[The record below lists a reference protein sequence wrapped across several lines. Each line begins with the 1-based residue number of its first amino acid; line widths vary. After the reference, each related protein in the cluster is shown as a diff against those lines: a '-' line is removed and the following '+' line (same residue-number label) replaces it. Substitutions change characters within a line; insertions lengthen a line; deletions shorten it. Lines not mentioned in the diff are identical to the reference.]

1 MSCLACQVV
10 SGEVTVPGGILL
22 RRDGFILH
30 AVAQPTPVK
39 GWLVLTSERHARAWY
54 DLTPAEAAAIGSL
67 ARDVMQ
73 AQLKAL
79 GAEHV
84 YALALGDVLQHFHLH
99 LLPRYATTPAHHRG
113 RPAFDAPTSDA
124 IAQSEV
130 EAAALALKASL
141 SPAGE
146 RVGERG

>member
-1 MSCLACQVV
+1 MTCLACQLVA
-10 SGEVTVPGGILL
+10 GERSTPGGILL

-30 AVAQPTPVK
+30 VVAQPTPVR

-54 DLTPAEAAAIGSL
+54 DLTPEESAAVGVL
-67 ARDVMQ
+67 AREVMR

-99 LLPRYATTPAHHRG
+99 LVPRFAGTPTHHRG
-113 RPAFDAPTSDA
+113 RAAFDAPVADA
-124 IAQSEV
+124 IPEADV
-130 EAAALALKASL
+130 EAAARAVKAALS
-141 SPAGE
+141 
-146 RVGERG
+146 